1 MNTISNT
8 LNTASLTVS
17 LIQMD
22 SGPDKAKNIQKA
34 LSFCDDSIAQDAKL
48 ICLPEIFHCRGHEL
62 ATSEKKEP
70 LPGPSL
76 TPFMDFAKKHN
87 VWILAGSVFESVE
100 GRTRAYNTS
109 CLIDPKGK
117 ITATYRK
124 IHLFDVNVDDTK
136 IMESASFIAGESPVV
151 ASIDDKTLGMS
162 VCYDLRF
169 PELYR
174 HYAKTPVDMIS
185 IPASFTKTTGT
196 AHWHPLIRARAI
208 ENQCFVLA
216 PNQVGRG
223 AYDVETYGHSMIVD
237 PWGEIIA
244 EGSGDSEEIV
254 VGVLDFDRLNT
265 IRSSLPALKH
275 SILS

>member
-1 MNTISNT
+1 
-8 LNTASLTVS
+8 
-17 LIQMD
+17 
-22 SGPDKAKNIQKA
+22 
-34 LSFCDDSIAQDAKL
+34 
-48 ICLPEIFHCRGHEL
+48 
-62 ATSEKKEP
+62 
-70 LPGPSL
+70 
-76 TPFMDFAKKHN
+76 
-87 VWILAGSVFESVE
+87 
-100 GRTRAYNTS
+100 
-109 CLIDPKGK
+109 
-117 ITATYRK
+117 
-124 IHLFDVNVDDTK
+124 
-136 IMESASFIAGESPVV
+136 MESASFIAGESPVV
-151 ASIDDKTLGMS
+151 ASINDKTLGMS

-216 PNQVGRG
+216 PNQVCRG

-254 VGVLDFDRLNT
+254 VGVLDFDRLNA

-275 SILS
+275 SNLL